1 MSPRPS
7 PHSTPATLPQRSR
20 TLPGVALILIA
31 LALQPTV
38 LGASLQR
45 FFTEHGTLEFLLRS
59 AIILALYGLALLA
72 VVLGGLCRGAV
83 KWPLFVLFALSM
95 SISSVFYQASHL
107 PMGYPDWVI
116 LWRAR
121 ADLDNASRQYVGAT
135 VLALAQLIP
144 LLLAYLLLRPSRR
157 RAWPWALA
165 ALGLSIGLFVMLC
178 ISRQGRA
185 TERLPDATNLYGMML
200 AAAFDRPPEAYRYT
214 TDRRPDGPR
223 GADHLALIVDE
234 GTRYDFFAHVVL
246 PDIRRQPSAWHI
258 YDFGAATSMADCSA
272 ETNIMLRKLVSFEH
286 IAQDLYHEPL
296 VWSLA
301 RNAGFS
307 TWLLD
312 AQHHGEGHDYFD
324 QTERA
329 LIEHRPE
336 VRTGHDT
343 NLIQHLAAA
352 WNTPASFTYVIKQGT
367 HFPYSQEYP
376 ATYRSASPARQVAY
390 VQADAR
396 RIQAVDSVDY
406 QTGQFFQQLLRTA
419 PTGRVAIFYT
429 ADHGLNIG
437 DGPGTDHCN
446 SMATS
451 RVEVAMVPLLVLTNY
466 PSDALAAAATRNRN
480 RLSQFELVATLK
492 HFLGY
497 DSATGARSGL
507 LRTVQTPVPGFVSGS
522 AFGLFGRPVDIMP
535 VDRALYQRLERQ
547 RWPAGAPRGDSP

>member
-1 MSPRPS
+1 MRTAPASLH
-7 PHSTPATLPQRSR
+7 PHTR
-20 TLPGVALILIA
+20 TLLGVALILTA

-45 FFTEHGTLEFLLRS
+45 FYTEHGTLEFLLRS

-72 VVLGGLCRGAV
+72 VVLGGLCQGTV

-95 SISSVFYQASHL
+95 SVNSVFYQASHL

-121 ADLDNASRQYVGAT
+121 ADFDNASRQYASAT
-135 VLALAQLIP
+135 ILALAQLAP

-157 RAWPWALA
+157 RTWPWALA
-165 ALGLSIGLFVMLC
+165 ALGLSIGLFVALC
-178 ISRQGRA
+178 VSRQGRA
-185 TERLPDATNLYGMML
+185 TERLPGATNLYGMMI

-234 GTRYDFFAHVVL
+234 GTRYDLFTHVVL
-246 PDIRRQPSAWHI
+246 PNIRQQSSVWHI
-258 YDFGAATSMADCSA
+258 YDFGAATAMADCSA

-286 IAQDLYHEPL
+286 IARDLYHEPL

-301 RNAGFS
+301 HNAGFS

-324 QTERA
+324 RTERA

-343 NLIQHLAAA
+343 NLIQHLMRA
-352 WNTPASFTYVIKQGT
+352 WKTSASFTYVIKQGT

-376 ATYRSASPARQVAY
+376 PTYRSASPARQVPY
-390 VQADAR
+390 VQADTR

-406 QTGQFFQQLLRTA
+406 QTGQFFHQLLRTA
-419 PTGRVAIFYT
+419 PSGRVAIFYT

-466 PSDALAAAATRNRN
+466 PSDALAAAATRNRDQ
-480 RLSQFELVATLK
+480 LSQFELVATLK
-492 HFLGY
+492 NFLGY
-497 DSATGARSGL
+497 DSAASTRSGL
-507 LRTVQTPVPGFVSGS
+507 LRTVQTPIPGFVSGS
-522 AFGLFGRPVDIMP
+522 AFGLFGRPVEIMP
-535 VDRALYQRLERQ
+535 VDRALYQRLEQQ
-547 RWPAGAPRGDSP
+547 RWPASAPRGGTP